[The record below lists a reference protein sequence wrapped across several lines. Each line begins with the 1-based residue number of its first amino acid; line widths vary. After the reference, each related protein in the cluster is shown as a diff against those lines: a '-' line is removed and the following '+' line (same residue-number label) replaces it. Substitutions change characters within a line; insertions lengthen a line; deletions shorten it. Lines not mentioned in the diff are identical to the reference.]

1 VTQPAPR
8 PVRLCWPALTAVFA
22 LSSMALLLFPLGG
35 CNSGNNPDTPGKVG
49 PIAPSSFAVQ
59 WGTQLK
65 LNPRDEVTEVFVRG
79 EQVFAYTKQGISYVL
94 TRDKGA
100 IVRADV
106 VEGGNY
112 KMLPP
117 VVLKERVVYPTT
129 TQLEVFDTVTAQ
141 RLLPIDLHAAIRGGA
156 VGEGGSVYVALD
168 SPNGGGRVRKVNLD
182 LTQNLDPRL
191 PSGLMEWELQ
201 ARKGGIEGAPAVQG
215 AVLYMGS
222 TGGQVYAVSTETR
235 EPIWS
240 PATPGPMG
248 ENVFDVKAGIYTD
261 IVADDSGVY
270 VPTTEGRLWCL
281 NRNTGQVKWQ
291 YFPPNGNPLTT
302 PPVVSADTVYQLDP
316 GEGMVAIDKAENP
329 EIKQPQHTRTPRWKS
344 KDISRVLAQDEQHT
358 YALRKNNA
366 LVALDKAT
374 GQKRF
379 ESRRKDLSIF
389 ATNTKDG
396 MLYAATKG
404 GRILAIKA
412 VTSPGEVGETVRGDD
427 APADLRESVA
437 AAKSDE

>member
-1 VTQPAPR
+1 MTHAAPR
-8 PVRLCWPALTAVFA
+8 LAHSRLTALTSTIAA
-22 LSSMALLLFPLGG
+22 LLAALLLLPLAG
-35 CNSGNNPDTPGKVG
+35 CNGKKDDAPAKIG
-49 PIAPSSFAVQ
+49 PIPPNSAAVQ

-65 LNPRDEVTEVFVRG
+65 LNKGDEVTALFVRG
-79 EQVFAYTKQGISYVL
+79 EQVFAYTKEGLSYVL
-94 TRDKGA
+94 ARDNGA

-106 VEGGNY
+106 VQGGNY

-129 TQLEVFDTVTAQ
+129 TVLEVFDTVTGL
-141 RLLPIDLHAAIRGGA
+141 RLLPIDLGAAIRGGV

-191 PSGLMEWELQ
+191 PSGLTEWELQ
-201 ARKGGIEGAPAVQG
+201 ARKGGVEGAPAVHGG
-215 AVLYMGS
+215 ALYMGS
-222 TGGQVYAVSTETR
+222 TGGQVYAVSTER
-235 EPIWS
+235 PDAIWS

-248 ENVFDVKAGIYTD
+248 ENVFDTQAGIYAD
-261 IVADDSGVY
+261 LVADDSGVY

-291 YFPPNGNPLTT
+291 FFPKGPLMVA
-302 PPVVSADTVYQLDP
+302 PVVAADTVYQADVD
-316 GEGMVAIDKAENP
+316 GIVAIDKVDNP
-329 EIKQPQHTRTPRWKS
+329 EIKEPQHTRKPRWTNR
-344 KDISRVLAQDEQHT
+344 DITRVVAQDDKHT
-358 YALRKNNA
+358 FAVRKNGL

-379 ESRRKDLSIF
+379 EAKRKYLDVW

-396 MLYAATKG
+396 LVYGATKG
-404 GRILAIKA
+404 GRILAIRP
-412 VTSPGEVGETVRGDD
+412 VLSPGETGEVVRGDA
-427 APADLRESVA
+427 APAELA
-437 AAKSDE
+437 PGALAKSE